1 MFFKMSFDLD
11 YFRAFVY
18 NSTFL
23 EIYDIPAERLE
34 KIRHDDTEL
43 LKLSF
48 EWLRQAMFAEETLKF
63 KEGVL
68 EKRKER
74 SDTTMRKVYGNK
86 EKVQIGDSD

>member
-11 YFRAFVY
+11 YFRAFVF

-23 EIYDIPAERLE
+23 EIYDLPAERLE
-34 KIRHDDTEL
+34 RIKSDDMEL
-43 LKLSF
+43 MRLSF
-48 EWLRQAMFAEETLKF
+48 EWLRQAMFAEQTLTF

-74 SDTTMRKVYGNK
+74 SDATMRKVYGNK
-86 EKVQIGDSD
+86 PKTQIGDID

>member
-1 MFFKMSFDLD
+1 
-11 YFRAFVY
+11 
-18 NSTFL
+18 
-23 EIYDIPAERLE
+23 
-34 KIRHDDTEL
+34 
-43 LKLSF
+43 
-48 EWLRQAMFAEETLKF
+48 MFAEETLKF